1 MSVMEAAN
9 NKRIK
14 SVFLPHFVTMDNSV
28 STHELLLSVV
38 YILEIVGITSRYV
51 VDFREIA
58 DNSVNDEMT
67 E

>member
-1 MSVMEAAN
+1 MEAAN

-14 SVFLPHFVTMDNSV
+14 SVFLPHFVTMDSSA
-28 STHELLLSVV
+28 STHELLLSSDR
-38 YILEIVGITSRYV
+38 LEIVANTMRYNL
-51 VDFREIA
+51 DFREIT

>member
-1 MSVMEAAN
+1 MEAAN

-14 SVFLPHFVTMDNSV
+14 SVFLPHFVTMDSSA
-28 STHELLLSVV
+28 STHYLHFSPHRV
-38 YILEIVGITSRYV
+38 EIVAKTMRNV
-51 VDFREIA
+51 ADFREIA

>member
-1 MSVMEAAN
+1 MEAAN

-14 SVFLPHFVTMDNSV
+14 SVFLPHFVTMNSSA
-28 STHELLLSVV
+28 STHELLFSSDR
-38 YILEIVGITSRYV
+38 LEIVSNTMRYV
-51 VDFREIA
+51 LDFREIT